1 MTDQYEYGSLSNPQ
15 EAKSLGIILGQ
26 CFGDPS
32 PTGWETY
39 QKLLGKDNFR
49 TILQDG
55 KVAGGLAILSVGQ
68 WYNSEIVPTA
78 AIASVGI
85 APEYRGSGTAA
96 QLLTNTLK
104 ELYANG
110 VALSILYA
118 AIQRLYRKVGYEQA
132 GIFCRWEIAAD
143 SIQIIDRTL
152 PIQPINPANHEVLH
166 KLYQQNAQISNGHLE
181 RNQCLWQL
189 LLEPPKEQETYA
201 YFIGSETQPEGYV
214 IFFQHQEA
222 NQLTIVIRD
231 WVVLTEAAGRRL
243 WTFLADH
250 RSQSE
255 KIQWRSSTVDPLS
268 LLLPEQTANIVYSE
282 RWMLRVV
289 DVVRAL
295 EKRGYPTQVKAIL
308 HLDIHDDLIEENNGR
323 FVLNVAGG
331 RGEVTKGGTGDLQC
345 DIRALSPLYT
355 GLFTAQQL
363 QQMGQIQATNEA
375 IAISMQ
381 LFSGSQPWMS
391 DKF

>member
-1 MTDQYEYGSLSNPQ
+1 MTSQYEYGSFSNA
-15 EAKSLGIILGQ
+15 EAAKSLGVVLGQ

-39 QKLLGKDNFR
+39 AKLIGRENFR
-49 TILQDG
+49 IIRQNN

-68 WYNSEIVPTA
+68 WYNSQIVPTA

-96 QLLTNTLK
+96 ALLTNTLK

-110 VALSILYA
+110 VPLSILYA
-118 AIQRLYRKVGYEQA
+118 ATQRLYRKVGYEQA
-132 GIFCRWEIAAD
+132 GNFCRWEIAAD

-152 PIQPINPANHEVLH
+152 PIQPINPAEHEVLH
-166 KLYQQNAQISNGHLE
+166 KLYQQNAQVTNGHLE
-181 RNQCLWQL
+181 RNQCFWQL
-189 LLEPPKEQETYA
+189 LLEPPKDQETYA
-201 YFIGSETQPEGYV
+201 YLIGSEVQPEGYV
-214 IFFQHQEA
+214 IFFQHRES
-222 NQLTIVIRD
+222 NEFTIVIRD

-250 RSQSE
+250 RSQIE
-255 KIQWRSSTVDPLS
+255 QIQWRSSIIDPLS
-268 LLLPEQTANIVYSE
+268 LLLPEQTAKISVSD

-289 DVVRAL
+289 DVVKAL
-295 EKRGYPTQVKAIL
+295 SKRGYPTQVEAIL
-308 HLDIHDDLIEENNGR
+308 HLDIHDDLIEENNGQ
-323 FVLNVAGG
+323 FVLTVSGG

-345 DIRALSPLYT
+345 HIRALAPLYT
-355 GLFTAQQL
+355 GLFTAHQL
-363 QQMGQIQATNEA
+363 QQMGQIKATHEALA
-375 IAISMQ
+375 IARQ

>member
-1 MTDQYEYGSLSNPQ
+1 MTSQYEYGSLSNPE
-15 EAKSLGIILGQ
+15 EATSLGIILGQ

-39 QKLLGKDNFR
+39 QKLIGKDNFR
-49 TILQDG
+49 TIRQNG

-68 WYNSEIVPTA
+68 WYNSQIVPTA

-152 PIQPINPANHEVLH
+152 PIQPINPANHEVLP

-189 LLEPPKEQETYA
+189 LLEPPKDQETYA
-201 YFIGSETQPEGYV
+201 YLIGSEAQPEGYV

-222 NQLTIVIRD
+222 NQSKIIIRD

-250 RSQSE
+250 RSQIDQ
-255 KIQWRSSTVDPLS
+255 IQWRSSIVDPLS
-268 LLLPEQTANIVYSE
+268 LLLPEQTVNIVDSE

-289 DVVRAL
+289 DVVQAL
-295 EKRGYPTQVKAIL
+295 EKRGYPTQVEAIL
-308 HLDIHDDLIEENNGR
+308 HLDIHDDLIDENNGR
-323 FVLNVAGG
+323 FVLNVSGG
-331 RGEVTKGGTGDLQC
+331 RGKLTTGGNGDLQC
-345 DIRALSPLYT
+345 DIRALAPLYT

-363 QQMGQIQATNEA
+363 QQMGQIKATSEALA
-375 IAISMQ
+375 IAMQ
-381 LFSGSQPWMS
+381 VFSGSQPWMS